1 MGENMVKK
9 GIIII
14 VAAVSIG
21 IAVVAYLSLFTA
33 TGIR

>member
-9 GIIII
+9 GIII

-21 IAVVAYLSLFTA
+21 IAVGAYLSLFTA